1 MSNPSSNNLMLV
13 GSVLCLIS
21 VLLFGLDGQDVGIEY
36 FEVICNV
43 STLQWSL
50 NNCPILTT

>member
-1 MSNPSSNNLMLV
+1 MLV

-43 STLQWSL
+43 SRLGTSKLKG
-50 NNCPILTT
+50 N